1 MQKTLWKLLNTTE
14 IKKMKFTFLAVYM
27 TLSHDINSF
36 VFGYYSICY
45 YDKLLSFNQKILYC
59 INNLKQHVLN

>member
-14 IKKMKFTFLAVYM
+14 IKKMKFTFLVVYM
-27 TLSHDINSF
+27 TLSHDINSI

-45 YDKLLSFNQKILYC
+45 YDKLLSFN
-59 INNLKQHVLN
+59 

>member
-27 TLSHDINSF
+27 TLSYDINSF

-45 YDKLLSFNQKILYC
+45 YDKLLSFN
-59 INNLKQHVLN
+59 